1 MGKNIFLTGATG
13 LLGSYVAT
21 ELLKR
26 GHTLY
31 LLARTRDGVKS
42 SERVFEALRF
52 WGMGNPD
59 KFLEER
65 LKVLEG
71 DVEFKGLGLEEK
83 DLKLFKGK
91 EIEVLHCAACTS
103 FSPAASELLESANV
117 EGTKNI
123 LDFASGIK
131 AKVFHFVSTAYVA
144 GDFKGRF
151 CEKDLDVGQGFNNI
165 YEKTKY
171 ESEVIARKFLE
182 KEKIPGNF
190 FRPGIIMGDYASGRT
205 TNFNALYIYF
215 KVLYSVRKKLEE
227 RIRRKDSE
235 LEKLGI
241 REENNYLV
249 LPFRIAVNPDA
260 KKNIVPVDFV
270 GKAICVIAER
280 ECQGI
285 NTFHL
290 TNPSPP
296 AFSWLNSE
304 LHPGIGVKGITLV
317 SKDDYESGKPNR
329 FERII
334 NDSIKIYGPYF
345 EREPEFESSQT
356 SGILASS
363 GLSFPELDKEYY
375 LRVIDYAVGVDFGE
389 KKEPCKEPVY
399 SIFFKS
405 LEKRVGESI
414 IPNLKT
420 LNSRFSI
427 KLSDLNK
434 NVFLLIENGVL
445 KKISQENGFQ
455 TDFKFVLTSKSLEEP
470 NRNPESKPGL
480 PGCFFRGRRNPR
492 ADCRLVCR
500 TFGHSNS
507 YTWNR

>member
-13 LLGSYVAT
+13 LLGSYVSR
-21 ELLKR
+21 ELLKK

-31 LLARTRDGVKS
+31 LLARPRDGVKS
-42 SERVFEALRF
+42 RERVFEALRF
-52 WGMGNPD
+52 WGMEDPD
-59 KFLEER
+59 KFPEER

-71 DVEFKGLGLEEK
+71 DVDFKWLGLEER
-83 DLKLFKGK
+83 DLKSFAGK
-91 EIEVLHCAACTS
+91 EIEVIHCAACTS
-103 FSPAASELLESANV
+103 FSPAASEPHKNANI

-123 LDFASGIK
+123 LDFTSEIQ

-144 GDFKGRF
+144 GDFKGKF
-151 CEKDLDVGQGFNNI
+151 CEKDLILGQGFNNI

-171 ESEVIARKFLE
+171 ESEVIARRYLE

-215 KVLYSVRKKLEE
+215 KALHSVRKKLKG
-227 RIRRKDSE
+227 RISTKNSE
-235 LEKLGI
+235 LGKLGI
-241 REENNYLV
+241 REENNYLI

-270 GKAICVIAER
+270 GKAICAIVER

-296 AFSWLNSE
+296 SFAWLNNE

-317 SKDDYESGKPNR
+317 SRDDYESEKPNR

-334 NDSIKIYGPYF
+334 NNSIKIYRPYM

-356 SGILASS
+356 SEILLSLGI
-363 GLSFPELDKEYY
+363 SFPELGREYY
-375 LRVIDYAVGVDFGE
+375 LRVIDYAVSMDFGE
-389 KKEPCKEPVY
+389 IMEPHKEPAY
-399 SIFFKS
+399 LIFFKG

-427 KLSDLNK
+427 KLSDLNE

-445 KKISQENGFQ
+445 KEMAQENGFQ
-455 TDFKFVLTSKSLEEP
+455 VDFKFVLTSKTLEDLIERKIKPQEAFFQKRIEIEGNILKALSLSPVFDEFFKSLE
-470 NRNPESKPGL
+470 
-480 PGCFFRGRRNPR
+480 
-492 ADCRLVCR
+492 
-500 TFGHSNS
+500 
-507 YTWNR
+507 